1 MEPLL
6 CDEELSGYE
15 NIGPVLCEPVGD
27 MGQADVER
35 IHVPSANFH
44 VLSFGN
50 WGSALSKSRTMGE
63 VMRYCIIRINRV

>member
-1 MEPLL
+1 MLEFQFLQ
-6 CDEELSGYE
+6 YE
-15 NIGPVLCEPVGD
+15 DIGPVLREPVGD